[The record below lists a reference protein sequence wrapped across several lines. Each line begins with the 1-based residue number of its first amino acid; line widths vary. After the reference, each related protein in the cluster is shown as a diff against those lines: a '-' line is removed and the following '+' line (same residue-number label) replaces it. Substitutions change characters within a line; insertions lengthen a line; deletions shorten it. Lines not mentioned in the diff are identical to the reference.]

1 MRSHTFA
8 SISSPFRVLRTP
20 VAISRGRRLLGATA
34 LLVGLL
40 VPAAHAQAAAYLNPF
55 AGEQPYVGRTD
66 MGVDLCLYP
75 GNPIRAVGDGVV
87 VGIQKNWSQGQPYLW
102 YQLTDGPD
110 AGQYVYVAEQINRLA
125 RVGQTLKAGDVVAR
139 YANHGTCIETGWS
152 EADGETVAQATT
164 GYTEGEVTKAG
175 ISFAH
180 VLISLGV
187 QGMFELSAPKSQ
199 TARTKRTPKHHPA
212 RN

>member
-1 MRSHTFA
+1 MPSHTFTF
-8 SISSPFRVLRTP
+8 ISSPFRTLRTL
-20 VAISRGRRLLGATA
+20 VAVSRGRSFLGAAA
-34 LLVGLL
+34 LLIGLL
-40 VPAAHAQAAAYLNPF
+40 IPAAHAHAAGYLNPF

-87 VGIQKNWSQGQPYLW
+87 IGIEKNWSQGQPYLW

-110 AGQYVYVAEQINRLA
+110 ADQYVYVAEQINRLA
-125 RVGQTLKAGDVVAR
+125 RVGQTLHAGDVIAR

-152 EADGETVAQATT
+152 EADGATVAQATT

-180 VLISLGV
+180 LLISVGV
-187 QGMFELSAPKSQ
+187 QGMFELAPPQSQ
-199 TARTKRTPKHHPA
+199 TARAKGTHKHHPV
-212 RN
+212 RK